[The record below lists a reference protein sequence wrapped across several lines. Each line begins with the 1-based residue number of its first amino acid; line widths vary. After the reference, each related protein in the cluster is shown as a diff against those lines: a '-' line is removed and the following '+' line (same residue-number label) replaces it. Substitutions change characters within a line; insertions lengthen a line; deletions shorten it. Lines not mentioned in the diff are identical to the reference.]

1 MSRLLLDFENNES
14 VNNTVTKFKQGKNE
28 TNRESLERLL
38 IQLNEQTGAN
48 TSKGTSVISEKDRS
62 ISDKKRRAQQV
73 KADFMKVIDQ
83 DLQLSNLFG
92 GQKMAS
98 GNQLVRSFRDDL
110 LGELLQLV
118 EVVLVQKQTEG
129 GLGQID
135 ADTLESRLASV
146 LNPKNTLEDK
156 TSQL

>member
-1 MSRLLLDFENNES
+1 
-14 VNNTVTKFKQGKNE
+14 
-28 TNRESLERLL
+28 
-38 IQLNEQTGAN
+38 
-48 TSKGTSVISEKDRS
+48 
-62 ISDKKRRAQQV
+62 
-73 KADFMKVIDQ
+73 MKVIDQ

-98 GNQLVRSFRDDL
+98 GNQLVRGFRDDL

-146 LNPKNTLEDK
+146 LNPKNSSEDK
-156 TSQL
+156 TS